1 MNSKRFWGTVMAA
14 CLTVSLLAQQHKSV
28 IPYKLVGQKMIIEM
42 LVNGQPRP
50 YVFDTGGRNA
60 LTTEACQ
67 ALGLSATD
75 SMKVTDANN
84 AVSYCKTTRI
94 KTLATPDRVF
104 GFTNAPVLIL
114 DRIPGW
120 ECFEADGIIGSD
132 LLAQTI
138 VTIDSKSQT
147 ITLTT
152 AEKAPAVSLRK
163 MRPFVKDGFMPLISM
178 QVAPASNF
186 TALFDTGCG
195 GLLSLKKEDYEKMK
209 GEADLK
215 VTSEGYGEGS
225 ISVAGQ
231 APRTS
236 SLRVK
241 IPLLSLGS
249 TKFRNLTTT
258 TGTPPYTLLGVKV
271 LEYGKV
277 TIDYPRRR
285 FYFEAYE
292 VENKIDNRTNNFDLT
307 VKDGDLVVSTVW
319 SSAKGKVEVGD
330 RVIKINGKPIGKYDF
345 CESIINGIPELKNK
359 KRVNLTIRT
368 DNGEKEIAYEKE

>member
-28 IPYKLVGQKMIIEM
+28 IPYKLVGQKMIVEM

-50 YVFDTGGRNA
+50 FVFDTGGRNA

-67 ALGLSATD
+67 ALGLSVTD

-231 APRTS
+231 APRAS

-330 RVIKINGKPIGKYDF
+330 KVIKINGKPIGKYDF
-345 CESIINGIPELKNK
+345 C
-359 KRVNLTIRT
+359 
-368 DNGEKEIAYEKE
+368 

>member
-1 MNSKRFWGTVMAA
+1 M
-14 CLTVSLLAQQHKSV
+14 
-28 IPYKLVGQKMIIEM
+28 
-42 LVNGQPRP
+42 
-50 YVFDTGGRNA
+50 
-60 LTTEACQ
+60 
-67 ALGLSATD
+67 
-75 SMKVTDANN
+75 
-84 AVSYCKTTRI
+84 
-94 KTLATPDRVF
+94 
-104 GFTNAPVLIL
+104 
-114 DRIPGW
+114 
-120 ECFEADGIIGSD
+120 
-132 LLAQTI
+132 
-138 VTIDSKSQT
+138 
-147 ITLTT
+147 
-152 AEKAPAVSLRK
+152 
-163 MRPFVKDGFMPLISM
+163 
-178 QVAPASNF
+178 
-186 TALFDTGCG
+186 
-195 GLLSLKKEDYEKMK
+195 LSLKKEDYEKMK

-319 SSAKGKVEVGD
+319 SSAKGRVEVGD
-330 RVIKINGKPIGKYDF
+330 KVIKINGKPIGKYDF